1 MTSKS
6 VNPHGQL
13 SAHAL
18 AGVLASAIAVVVIV
32 LNLAGSDEASIRLEQ
47 FERLVDEDLVEGI
60 TVSGE
65 VLHVRLRRAIRL
77 AELQSGSATN
87 RVGVRLSSA
96 PGASR
101 FDAWRQRGIE
111 VGQSEATAGEP
122 QRQIVFAAVVGILL
136 AAGTWYLVARARAD
150 RHNGPRQRLQD
161 AEAEFRAGRLSS
173 EEYRERVDA
182 ISLEL

>member
-65 VLHVRLRRAIRL
+65 VLHVRLRRGNTACRAAIRF
-77 AELQSGSATN
+77 GY
-87 RVGVRLSSA
+87 
-96 PGASR
+96 
-101 FDAWRQRGIE
+101 
-111 VGQSEATAGEP
+111 EP
-122 QRQIVFAAVVGILL
+122 RRCSPQ
-136 AAGTWYLVARARAD
+136 
-150 RHNGPRQRLQD
+150 
-161 AEAEFRAGRLSS
+161 
-173 EEYRERVDA
+173 
-182 ISLEL
+182 

>member
-1 MTSKS
+1 M
-6 VNPHGQL
+6 
-13 SAHAL
+13 
-18 AGVLASAIAVVVIV
+18 LASAIAVAVIV

-60 TVSGE
+60 TVTGE
-65 VLHVRLRRAIRL
+65 VIHVRLRRAVRL
-77 AELQSGSATN
+77 AELQSGSSTN
-87 RVGVRLSSA
+87 RVSVRLSSA

-101 FDAWRQRGIE
+101 IDAWRQRGIE
-111 VGQSEATAGEP
+111 VGQSDAAASEP
-122 QRQIVFAAVVGILL
+122 PREIVFAGVIVILL

-161 AEAEFRAGRLSS
+161 AEAEFRAGRLNS
-173 EEYRERVDA
+173 EEYQERVDA